1 MEQLTEKNKRLVQ
14 SLSKK
19 DFFNEYELLLKE
31 VIKENVNNIEFLFR
45 SKGYVSRI

>member
-31 VIKENVNNIEFLFR
+31 VGKQGVHSLN
-45 SKGYVSRI
+45 YV